1 MMPRPKKV
9 KPETIDTYEDGIEA
23 AIAVLSSIAIRIDA
37 EAASLED
44 VIISRRLRADR
55 EERSNVIRRAI
66 EEIRERT
73 RE

>member
-1 MMPRPKKV
+1 MPRPKKV
-9 KPETIDTYEDGIEA
+9 KPETIGTYEDGIEA
-23 AIAVLSSIAIRIDA
+23 AVAVLSSIADSIDA
-37 EAASLED
+37 EAAALED

-55 EERSNVIRRAI
+55 EDRAHTIRRAI